1 MNPDHFCMGCMTERE
16 NPEGPCP
23 HCGFDEQASPPAP
36 HQLPPRTILNG
47 KYLVGRIL
55 GEGGFGITY
64 LGWDLNLD
72 LKIAIKEYYPAGF
85 VTREI
90 TGTNSI
96 TPFTGDSLEFF
107 TRGRDKFINEAKTL
121 AKFYTLPGIVSVKD
135 FFLENGTAYIV
146 MEYLDGITLKQH
158 LAQKGGKLPAAEV
171 FALMEPLVKSL
182 TEVHRAGLIH
192 RDISPDNIMLTKD
205 GSVKLLDF
213 GAAREIS
220 ASGEKSNTVN
230 IKTGYAPEE
239 QYRTHGVQG
248 PWTDIYALSATIY
261 KCITG
266 VTPDESLERL
276 REDRL
281 VPPSALGIALSPGQ
295 EAALMKGLAVLQK
308 NRFQDLE
315 EFSAALHS
323 AAPVSYAPHPT
334 PTDKTV
340 PLYPS
345 PERSASTGT
354 AGTSEIPA
362 STGFT
367 YGGGTAEATAQQSKK
382 HRRVILLAA
391 LGAIVVLF
399 IIVSALAAPAA
410 QSSLPADAESS
421 SSDSGIISSA
431 PEASHT
437 VGTAPAAGKFQN
449 GAYQDGSIRFSF
461 PKDWVPSVGK
471 NGSPSVTGLKDGVK
485 YQLTV
490 LDESADTGEDI
501 FADMLGKIPVVSTTK
516 APSSINNEKVGNFSA
531 AVITCLYKGDDG
543 SSNSITMY
551 GITDGKTRI
560 IIDTRCFGLDDNMDP
575 DARYSDD
582 VYKDIINTLEFV
594 GSGENSSEA
603 VSSDASASSGD
614 SVVPD
619 SSEAEPDSS
628 EAEPDSSAPSSKPRS
643 SDLDM
648 YLPSI
653 QARYQ
658 SGQIKEVA
666 ANKTVTTENH
676 FSYTVKSGTMVSG
689 KGTSQ
694 DYLKVT
700 IDLGVAPD
708 QDTAMSMGDCDFVL
722 LARNSSTDKSQI
734 CTADYLMEGG
744 KKVSFPFLVG
754 QTETMD
760 LMFPIP
766 KGTHQANFVCTNF
779 LYDKAAGPLYVTYS
793 N

>member
-16 NPEGPCP
+16 NSEGPCP
-23 HCGFDEQASPPAP
+23 HCGFDEQANPPAP

-72 LKIAIKEYYPAGF
+72 LKLAIKEYYPAGF

-266 VTPDESLERL
+266 ITPDESLERL
-276 REDRL
+276 RENRL
-281 VPPSALGIALSPGQ
+281 VAPSALGIALSPAQ

-323 AAPVSYAPHPT
+323 AAPVSYAPQPT

-345 PERSASTGT
+345 PERSASTGYT
-354 AGTSEIPA
+354 GPSEVPA
-362 STGFT
+362 DTGFT
-367 YGGGTAEATAQQSKK
+367 YGGGTAEATVQQAKK
-382 HRRVILLAA
+382 HRKTILLAA
-391 LGAIVVLF
+391 LGAIVILF
-399 IIVSALAAPAA
+399 IISAALATPAGH
-410 QSSLPADAESS
+410 SSIPADAESS
-421 SSDSGIISSA
+421 SSSFEDSSENSSSA
-431 PEASHT
+431 PDSQA
-437 VGTAPAAGKFQN
+437 
-449 GAYQDGSIRFSF
+449 
-461 PKDWVPSVGK
+461 
-471 NGSPSVTGLKDGVK
+471 
-485 YQLTV
+485 
-490 LDESADTGEDI
+490 
-501 FADMLGKIPVVSTTK
+501 
-516 APSSINNEKVGNFSA
+516 
-531 AVITCLYKGDDG
+531 
-543 SSNSITMY
+543 
-551 GITDGKTRI
+551 
-560 IIDTRCFGLDDNMDP
+560 
-575 DARYSDD
+575 
-582 VYKDIINTLEFV
+582 
-594 GSGENSSEA
+594 A
-603 VSSDASASSGD
+603 VSSDD
-614 SVVPD
+614 SVSSEESDAPD
-619 SSEAEPDSS
+619 SSEA
-628 EAEPDSSAPSSKPRS
+628 DSSAPSSSPN
-643 SDLDM
+643 DLEM
-648 YLPSI
+648 FLPSI
-653 QARYQ
+653 QARYHT
-658 SGQIKEVA
+658 GQIKEVLQE
-666 ANKTVTTENH
+666 KTVTTESH
-676 FSYTVKSGTMVSG
+676 VTYTVKSGTLVSG
-689 KGTSQ
+689 KGSDSQ

-700 IDLGVAPD
+700 LDLGVAAD
-708 QDTAMSMGDCDFVL
+708 EKNAMSIDDYDFVL
-722 LARNSSTDKSQI
+722 ITNNSSTNESKV
-734 CTADYLMEGG
+734 CEPDYVMRSG
-744 KKVSFPFLVG
+744 KKVLFPILVG
-754 QTETMD
+754 ETETID

-766 KGTHQANFVCTNF
+766 KGIDQANFVCTNF
-779 LYDKAAGPLYVTYS
+779 LNDKAAGPLYVTYS
-793 N
+793 K

>member
-1 MNPDHFCMGCMTERE
+1 MNPHHFCMGCMTERE
-16 NPEGPCP
+16 KSEGPCP
-23 HCGFDEQASPPAP
+23 YCGFDEQANPPAP

-47 KYLVGRIL
+47 KYLIGRML

-72 LKIAIKEYYPAGF
+72 LKLAVKEYYPAGF

-96 TPFTGDSLEFF
+96 TPFTGDSFEFF

-158 LAQKGGKLPAAEV
+158 LVEKGGKLPAAEV

-230 IKTGYAPEE
+230 IKAGYAPEE

-266 VTPDESLERL
+266 ITPDESLERL

-281 VPPSALGIALSPGQ
+281 VPPSALGAALSPAQ
-295 EAALMKGLAVLQK
+295 EAALMKGLSVLQK
-308 NRFQDLE
+308 NRFQNLE

-323 AAPVSYAPHPT
+323 AAPVSYAPQPA
-334 PTDKTV
+334 PTDKTI

-345 PERSASTGT
+345 PERSASTGYT
-354 AGTSEIPA
+354 GPSEVPADTS
-362 STGFT
+362 FT
-367 YGGGTAEATAQQSKK
+367 YGTGTAEATAPQAKK
-382 HRRVILLAA
+382 HRKTILLAA

-399 IIVSALAAPAA
+399 IISAALSSPSAH
-410 QSSLPADAESS
+410 SSLPADAESS
-421 SSDSGIISSA
+421 SSSFEDSSESSSSA
-431 PEASHT
+431 PDSQA
-437 VGTAPAAGKFQN
+437 
-449 GAYQDGSIRFSF
+449 
-461 PKDWVPSVGK
+461 
-471 NGSPSVTGLKDGVK
+471 
-485 YQLTV
+485 
-490 LDESADTGEDI
+490 
-501 FADMLGKIPVVSTTK
+501 
-516 APSSINNEKVGNFSA
+516 
-531 AVITCLYKGDDG
+531 
-543 SSNSITMY
+543 
-551 GITDGKTRI
+551 
-560 IIDTRCFGLDDNMDP
+560 
-575 DARYSDD
+575 
-582 VYKDIINTLEFV
+582 
-594 GSGENSSEA
+594 A
-603 VSSDASASSGD
+603 VSSDDSVSSED

-619 SSEAEPDSS
+619 SSEAESDSSEANPDSS
-628 EAEPDSSAPSSKPRS
+628 EPSSSPN
-643 SDLDM
+643 DLEM
-648 YLPSI
+648 FLPSI
-653 QARYQ
+653 QARYH
-658 SGQIKEVA
+658 SGQIKEVLQGKA
-666 ANKTVTTENH
+666 VTTESH
-676 FSYTVKSGTMVSG
+676 VTYTVKSGTLVSG
-689 KGTSQ
+689 KGSGADSQ

-700 IDLGVAPD
+700 LDLGVAAD
-708 QDTAMSMGDCDFVL
+708 EENAMSINDYDFVL
-722 LARNSSTDKSQI
+722 ITNNSSTNESKVI
-734 CTADYLMEGG
+734 EPDYVMRSG
-744 KKVSFPFLVG
+744 KKILLPILVG
-754 QTETMD
+754 ETETID

-766 KGTHQANFVCTNF
+766 KGIDQANFVYTNF
-779 LYDKAAGPLYVTYS
+779 LNEKSAGPLYVTYS
-793 N
+793 K

>member
-16 NPEGPCP
+16 GEGPCP

-36 HQLPPRTILNG
+36 HQLPLRTILNG
-47 KYLVGRIL
+47 KYLIGRVL

-72 LKIAIKEYYPAGF
+72 LKLAVKEYYPAGF

-146 MEYLDGITLKQH
+146 MEYLDGITLKRH
-158 LAQKGGKLPAAEV
+158 LAEQGGKLPAAEV
-171 FALMEPLVKSL
+171 FTLMGPLVKSL

-266 VTPDESLERL
+266 ITPDESLERL

-281 VPPSALGIALSPGQ
+281 QPPSSLAIPISPAQ

-308 NRFQDLE
+308 NRFQNLE
-315 EFSAALHS
+315 EFSAALSSPSPGHFVPS
-323 AAPVSYAPHPT
+323 PVPEPA
-334 PTDKTV
+334 PTDKTI

-345 PERSASTGT
+345 PERSASTGYT
-354 AGTSEIPA
+354 APA
-362 STGFT
+362 DPSANAGFT
-367 YGGGTAEATAQQSKK
+367 YGRGTSEATPSQAKR
-382 HRRVILLAA
+382 HRKNVLFAVI
-391 LGAIVVLF
+391 GAIMVLF
-399 IIVSALAAPAA
+399 IILAALSAPATH
-410 QSSLPADAESS
+410 SSLPANPESS
-421 SSDSGIISSA
+421 SS
-431 PEASHT
+431 PRASQAA
-437 VGTAPAAGKFQN
+437 GTAPAAGRFLN
-449 GAYQDGSIRFSF
+449 GTYQDGSIRFSY

-471 NGSPSVTGLKDGVK
+471 NDSPSVTGLKDGVK

-490 LDESADTGEDI
+490 LDETMDTSKDI
-501 FADMLGKIPVVSTTK
+501 FDYTTGKMPVTTISGG
-516 APSSINNEKVGNFSA
+516 A
-531 AVITCLYKGDDG
+531 G
-543 SSNSITMY
+543 SSGNQKIGKYSGVVTGCYYKDEHGNLNSLTLY

-560 IIDTRCFGLDDNMDP
+560 VIDTRCFGLDENMVP
-575 DARYSDD
+575 DARYNDD
-582 VYKDIINTLEFV
+582 VYKDIISTLEFV
-594 GSGENSSEA
+594 GSPAGTKSA
-603 VSSDASASSGD
+603 VSSDEASSDDSASSESD
-614 SVVPD
+614 VSSAPD

-628 EAEPDSSAPSSKPRS
+628 EPSSSPKS
-643 SDLDM
+643 NDLEM
-648 YLPSI
+648 FLPSI
-653 QARYQ
+653 QTRYQ
-658 SGQIKEVA
+658 SGQIKEVLQG
-666 ANKTVTTENH
+666 KTVTTENH
-676 FSYTVKSGTMVSG
+676 VTYTVKSGTLVSG
-689 KGTSQ
+689 KGTDSQ

-708 QDTAMSMGDCDFVL
+708 QKKAMSMDDYDFVVIT
-722 LARNSSTDKSQI
+722 RNSATNESKV
-734 CTADYLMEGG
+734 CEPDYVIQGG
-744 KKVSFPFLVG
+744 KKTSFPIIVG
-754 QTETMD
+754 QTETIN

-766 KGTHQANFVCTNF
+766 KGTNQANFVCTNF
-779 LYDKAAGPLYVTYS
+779 LGDQAVGPLYVTYS
-793 N
+793 K